1 MNGYVWTE
9 RAIVAPP
16 LVNSWRANKKKAFA
30 LESVI
35 KSDVPRRKRG
45 RELVGMR
52 IKVTG
57 TLAWEQYADK
67 GEVMRKRFAIVLY
80 DTATTIVP
88 ARKEID
94 VSGNKRLLRR
104 DARSPIFLNRRPVR
118 QAS

>member
-1 MNGYVWTE
+1 
-9 RAIVAPP
+9 
-16 LVNSWRANKKKAFA
+16 
-30 LESVI
+30 
-35 KSDVPRRKRG
+35 
-45 RELVGMR
+45 MR

-80 DTATTIVP
+80 DTATTIP

-104 DARSPIFLNRRPVR
+104 DARSPIFLTRRPVR

>member
-1 MNGYVWTE
+1 
-9 RAIVAPP
+9 
-16 LVNSWRANKKKAFA
+16 
-30 LESVI
+30 
-35 KSDVPRRKRG
+35 
-45 RELVGMR
+45 MR

-67 GEVMRKRFAIVLY
+67 GEVMRKRFAIVLC
-80 DTATTIVP
+80 DTATTIP

-104 DARSPIFLNRRPVR
+104 DARSPIFLSRRPVR